1 MYKKTIDK
9 LALYTSTQ
17 FKNGSD
23 VVVCLRAEEYVETEV
38 PILLENLTE
47 NDKHVWQ
54 YKINDYLKSEK
65 ILKGNLRNLYMVIV
79 SLCNVEVKNQIR
91 ALEGSREFDK
101 NLDSM
106 TSLKE
111 I

>member
-1 MYKKTIDK
+1 VYKKTIDK

-23 VVVCLRAEEYVETEV
+23 VVVCLRTEEYVETEV

-54 YKINDYLKSEK
+54 NKTNDYLKSEK
-65 ILKGNLRNLYMVIV
+65 ILKGNLHNLYTVIV